1 MYILT
6 ILILF
11 LILVLVTILI
21 IGLIL
26 LQLVPIRAFFNYDIE
41 EPTNFQLII
50 RWMNSFFKSTIIKK
64 NGATKISIYLFNIK
78 IMAKNANHES
88 KGLLNKLNF
97 LRTLNPSFLK
107 INASY
112 GFVDPSITGMIFGA
126 AELVCNHMQVLEL
139 SNNAD
144 FNTDYD
150 YGKIYAIGT
159 FKAIPTLK
167 KLINYKRQSSLSPV
181 LQGAK

>member
-6 ILILF
+6 ILFLV
-11 LILVLVTILI
+11 LILALFTILI

-50 RWMNSFFKSTIIKK
+50 RWLNSFFKSTIIKK
-64 NGATKISIYLFNIK
+64 NGATKISIYLFNVK
-78 IMAKNANHES
+78 IMAKNTKHENKGIS
-88 KGLLNKLNF
+88 KILNF
-97 LRTLNPSFLK
+97 LKTLNPSFLK
-107 INASY
+107 INVSY

-126 AELVCNHMQVLEL
+126 AELVCNHIQMLEL

-159 FKAIPTLK
+159 FRAIPTLK
-167 KLINYKRQSSLSPV
+167 KLINYNKQSSLSPI
-181 LQGAK
+181 LQGVK